1 MGHLVQTFVNKTD
14 KMEAN
19 LKEILGDYQKLKG
32 VWDKKPQNLDLAG
45 DLLSKLKLAL
55 TGVSFLPTTDSTVSK
70 KELLLA
76 RDILEIGAQ
85 WAIAKKD
92 IPAFERYMA
101 QLKCYY
107 MDYKDNLPESTF
119 KYQLLGL
126 NLLRLLSQSR
136 LAEFHLELELLP
148 VKEVQT
154 NIYIKHPVSMEQYM
168 MEGSYNK
175 VFLARGNVPA
185 ENYNFF
191 IDILL
196 NTIRD
201 EIAGCIEKA
210 YHQIGLSE
218 AARMLFFETQKP
230 MKDYATQRSWRL
242 GKDNFFHFDTESK
255 DCDSAIPARL
265 LAEQNIVYAR
275 ELEMIV

>member
-1 MGHLVQTFVNKTD
+1 
-14 KMEAN
+14 MEAN

-136 LAEFHLELELLP
+136 LA
-148 VKEVQT
+148 
-154 NIYIKHPVSMEQYM
+154 
-168 MEGSYNK
+168 
-175 VFLARGNVPA
+175 
-185 ENYNFF
+185 
-191 IDILL
+191 
-196 NTIRD
+196 
-201 EIAGCIEKA
+201 
-210 YHQIGLSE
+210 
-218 AARMLFFETQKP
+218 
-230 MKDYATQRSWRL
+230 
-242 GKDNFFHFDTESK
+242 
-255 DCDSAIPARL
+255 
-265 LAEQNIVYAR
+265 
-275 ELEMIV
+275 